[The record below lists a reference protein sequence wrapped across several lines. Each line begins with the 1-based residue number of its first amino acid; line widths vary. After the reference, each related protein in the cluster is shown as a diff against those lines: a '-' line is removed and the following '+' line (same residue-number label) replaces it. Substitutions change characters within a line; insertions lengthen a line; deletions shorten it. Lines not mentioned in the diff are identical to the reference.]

1 MSQIISLQCGAVREA
16 KLFSLAEESGETF
29 FFAAF
34 SGKNGK
40 NQDFWQ

>member
-1 MSQIISLQCGAVREA
+1 VGEA
-16 KLFSLAEESGETF
+16 KFFSLAEESGETF

-40 NQDFWQ
+40 DQKYWQ